1 MDAEET
7 AVLQGLL
14 QSSQS
19 SRSALETSN
28 MDISGSD
35 SEGSAV
41 DSRRATLGLG
51 EMKAML
57 IHELDRYDRRS
68 SVSQRVSQ
76 RASLTE
82 TDVLSSQPLLDLL
95 KQNPIPAA
103 DSTAPTPS
111 IEPMNESESTI
122 DLQQYAAQLRE
133 EVSRPSTASLPSA
146 RESITADLQSVARE
160 VLSMAALDQN
170 AVAQHTDALLE
181 RMSGQPST
189 AAVAAMD
196 DTITEDLRRLSQL
209 LVAQPEEKP
218 RFSPL
223 VARSGTKQVIH
234 SVKSSQKY
242 GQSAVEE
249 VRVINSMPARPLFQ
263 DKEEPEE
270 EEEEKE
276 EEKKEEEEEKENP
289 SPLENSLNLDA
300 YFLPK
305 SFRSIL
311 DDSTPQAES
320 IDYDTPDTSGK
331 TAVNRL
337 PSVDSLPSDIQ
348 ENSIQMEES
357 SLGDWNENGQESVEK
372 VEDSLE
378 GIIDKKQTENTENK
392 PEKQPMNET
401 PMNETPMNETPM
413 NETPMNETPIHDTP
427 IHDTPSIDEERRL
440 NIRSRLASIDF
451 FREKASLQFV
461 RRCQQILDTK
471 SEVQQLCALFKQI
484 REVKRQQNELESA
497 WKEAEQGWKEAE
509 QSFARELQKEKPVAE
524 ERSTLKEKKEA
535 EEDEEEEA
543 TLKKEMRLLEEDMGL
558 VFTLQSNQSYS
569 ILLRRNRLLV
579 AAITVRFVGGGK
591 VALKVIL
598 KTSCSK
604 LARKRIEA
612 RLPVKQE
619 KEVNCNDMR
628 ESICRCIWIVY
639 HSF

>member
-1 MDAEET
+1 
-7 AVLQGLL
+7 
-14 QSSQS
+14 
-19 SRSALETSN
+19 
-28 MDISGSD
+28 
-35 SEGSAV
+35 
-41 DSRRATLGLG
+41 
-51 EMKAML
+51 
-57 IHELDRYDRRS
+57 
-68 SVSQRVSQ
+68 
-76 RASLTE
+76 
-82 TDVLSSQPLLDLL
+82 
-95 KQNPIPAA
+95 
-103 DSTAPTPS
+103 
-111 IEPMNESESTI
+111 
-122 DLQQYAAQLRE
+122 
-133 EVSRPSTASLPSA
+133 
-146 RESITADLQSVARE
+146 
-160 VLSMAALDQN
+160 
-170 AVAQHTDALLE
+170 
-181 RMSGQPST
+181 
-189 AAVAAMD
+189 MD

-270 EEEEKE
+270 EEEE
-276 EEKKEEEEEKENP
+276 EEKKEEEEKENP

-378 GIIDKKQTENTENK
+378 GIIDKKQTQNTENK

-413 NETPMNETPIHDTP
+413 NETPVNETPIHE
-427 IHDTPSIDEERRL
+427 TPSIDEERRL

-451 FREKASLQFV
+451 FREKASLQFA

-524 ERSTLKEKKEA
+524 ERSTLKEK
-535 EEDEEEEA
+535 EEEEEEEEA

>member
-7 AVLQGLL
+7 AALQGLL
-14 QSSQS
+14 QSSQLE
-19 SRSALETSN
+19 RSALDTSN
-28 MDISGSD
+28 MDISRSD
-35 SEGSAV
+35 SEVSGV

-57 IHELDRYDRRS
+57 IQELDRYDRRS
-68 SVSQRVSQ
+68 SVSQRLSQ

-95 KQNPIPAA
+95 KQNPIDAPNPAQLA
-103 DSTAPTPS
+103 SA
-111 IEPMNESESTI
+111 EPMNESESTI

-263 DKEEPEE
+263 EKEEEEE

-276 EEKKEEEEEKENP
+276 EEKEEKEEEEEKENP
-289 SPLENSLNLDA
+289 NPLENSINLDA

-311 DDSTPQAES
+311 EDSTPQAES
-320 IDYDTPDTSGK
+320 IDYDTPQK
-331 TAVNRL
+331 AEETAAKRL
-337 PSVDSLPSDIQ
+337 PSVESLPSDIQ

-378 GIIDKKQTENTENK
+378 DIIDKKQTENTKNK
-392 PEKQPMNET
+392 PEKPPIHET
-401 PMNETPMNETPM
+401 PL
-413 NETPMNETPIHDTP
+413 NETPIHETP
-427 IHDTPSIDEERRL
+427 IHETPSIDEERRL
-440 NIRSRLASIDF
+440 NLRSRLAAIDF
-451 FREKASLQFV
+451 FREKASLQFA

-471 SEVQQLCALFKQI
+471 SEVAQLCAQFKQI
-484 REVKRQQNELESA
+484 REVKQQQNELESA
-497 WKEAEQGWKEAE
+497 WKRAEQSWKEAE
-509 QSFARELQKEKPVAE
+509 QSLARELQKEKPVIE
-524 ERSTLKEKKEA
+524 EHSTLEEKA
-535 EEDEEEEA
+535 EEEA
-543 TLKKEMRLLEEDMGL
+543 ALKKEIRLLEEEMGL
-558 VFTLQSNQSYS
+558 VFTLQSKQSYS
-569 ILLRRNRLLV
+569 ILLRRNRMLI
-579 AAITVRFVGGGK
+579 AAITVRFVDGGK
-591 VALKVIL
+591 VALRVAL

-604 LARKRIEA
+604 LARNRIEA

-619 KEVNCNDMR
+619 REVSCSDMR
-628 ESICRCIWIVY
+628 ELICRCIWIVY

>member
-1 MDAEET
+1 MSTSHMDAEET

-68 SVSQRVSQ
+68 SMSQRVSQ

-270 EEEEKE
+270 EEE
-276 EEKKEEEEEKENP
+276 KKEEEEEKENP

-378 GIIDKKQTENTENK
+378 GIIDKKQTQNTENK

-401 PMNETPMNETPM
+401 PMNE
-413 NETPMNETPIHDTP
+413 TP

-451 FREKASLQFV
+451 FREKASLQFA

-524 ERSTLKEKKEA
+524 ERSTLKEK
-535 EEDEEEEA
+535 EEEEEEEEA

>member
-1 MDAEET
+1 MSTSHMDAEET

-270 EEEEKE
+270 EPEE
-276 EEKKEEEEEKENP
+276 EEKKEEEEKENP

-378 GIIDKKQTENTENK
+378 GIIDKKQTQNTENK

-413 NETPMNETPIHDTP
+413 NETPIHE
-427 IHDTPSIDEERRL
+427 TPSIDEERRL

-451 FREKASLQFV
+451 FREKASLQFA

-524 ERSTLKEKKEA
+524 ERSTLKEK
-535 EEDEEEEA
+535 EEEEEEEEA

>member
-7 AVLQGLL
+7 AALQGLL
-14 QSSQS
+14 QSSQLE
-19 SRSALETSN
+19 RSALDTSN
-28 MDISGSD
+28 MDISRSD
-35 SEGSAV
+35 SEVSGV

-57 IHELDRYDRRS
+57 IQELDRYDRRS
-68 SVSQRVSQ
+68 SVSQRLSQ

-95 KQNPIPAA
+95 KQNPIDAQNPAQLA
-103 DSTAPTPS
+103 SA
-111 IEPMNESESTI
+111 EPMNESESTI

-133 EVSRPSTASLPSA
+133 EVSRPSTAS
-146 RESITADLQSVARE
+146 ESITADLQSVARE
-160 VLSMAALDQN
+160 VLSMAALEQN

-263 DKEEPEE
+263 EKEEK

-276 EEKKEEEEEKENP
+276 EKEEEEEKENP
-289 SPLENSLNLDA
+289 NALENSINLDA

-311 DDSTPQAES
+311 EDSTPQAES
-320 IDYDTPDTSGK
+320 IDYDTPQK
-331 TAVNRL
+331 AEETAAKRL
-337 PSVDSLPSDIQ
+337 PSVESLPSDIQ

-378 GIIDKKQTENTENK
+378 DIIDKKQTENTKNK
-392 PEKQPMNET
+392 PEKPPIHET
-401 PMNETPMNETPM
+401 PL
-413 NETPMNETPIHDTP
+413 NETPIHETP
-427 IHDTPSIDEERRL
+427 IHETPSIDEERRL
-440 NIRSRLASIDF
+440 NLRSRLAAIDF
-451 FREKASLQFV
+451 FREKASLQFA

-471 SEVQQLCALFKQI
+471 SEVAQLCAQFKQI
-484 REVKRQQNELESA
+484 REVKQQQNELESA
-497 WKEAEQGWKEAE
+497 WKRAEQSWKEAE
-509 QSFARELQKEKPVAE
+509 QSLARELQREKPVIE
-524 ERSTLKEKKEA
+524 ERSTLEEKA
-535 EEDEEEEA
+535 EEEA
-543 TLKKEMRLLEEDMGL
+543 ALKKEIRLLEEEMGL
-558 VFTLQSNQSYS
+558 VFTLQSKQSYS
-569 ILLRRNRLLV
+569 ILLRRNRMLI
-579 AAITVRFVGGGK
+579 AAITVRFVDGGK
-591 VALKVIL
+591 VALRVVL

-604 LARKRIEA
+604 LARNRIEA

-619 KEVNCNDMR
+619 KEVNCSDMR
-628 ESICRCIWIVY
+628 ELICRCIWIVY

>member
-270 EEEEKE
+270 EPEE
-276 EEKKEEEEEKENP
+276 EEKKEEEEKENP

-378 GIIDKKQTENTENK
+378 GIIDKKQTQNTENK

-413 NETPMNETPIHDTP
+413 NETPIHE
-427 IHDTPSIDEERRL
+427 TPSIDEERRL

-451 FREKASLQFV
+451 FREKASLQFA

-524 ERSTLKEKKEA
+524 ERSTLKEK
-535 EEDEEEEA
+535 EEEEEEEEA

>member
-7 AVLQGLL
+7 AALQGLL
-14 QSSQS
+14 QSSQLE
-19 SRSALETSN
+19 RSALDTSN
-28 MDISGSD
+28 MDISRSD
-35 SEGSAV
+35 SEVSGV

-57 IHELDRYDRRS
+57 IQELDRYDRRS
-68 SVSQRVSQ
+68 SVSQRLSQ

-95 KQNPIPAA
+95 KQNPIDAQNPAQLA
-103 DSTAPTPS
+103 SA
-111 IEPMNESESTI
+111 EPMNESESTI

-263 DKEEPEE
+263 EKEEK

-276 EEKKEEEEEKENP
+276 EKEEEEEKENP
-289 SPLENSLNLDA
+289 NALENSINLDA

-311 DDSTPQAES
+311 EDSTPQAES
-320 IDYDTPDTSGK
+320 IDYDTPQK
-331 TAVNRL
+331 AEETAAKRL
-337 PSVDSLPSDIQ
+337 PSVESLPSDIQ

-378 GIIDKKQTENTENK
+378 DIIDKKQTENTKNK
-392 PEKQPMNET
+392 PEKPPIHETPLNET
-401 PMNETPMNETPM
+401 PL
-413 NETPMNETPIHDTP
+413 NETPIHETP
-427 IHDTPSIDEERRL
+427 IHETPSIDEERRL
-440 NIRSRLASIDF
+440 NLRSRLAAIDF
-451 FREKASLQFV
+451 FREKASLQFA

-471 SEVQQLCALFKQI
+471 SEVAQLCAQFKQI
-484 REVKRQQNELESA
+484 REVKQQQNELESA
-497 WKEAEQGWKEAE
+497 WKRAEQSWKEAE
-509 QSFARELQKEKPVAE
+509 QSLARELQREKPVIE
-524 ERSTLKEKKEA
+524 EHSTLEEKA
-535 EEDEEEEA
+535 EEEA
-543 TLKKEMRLLEEDMGL
+543 ALKKEIRLLEEEMGL
-558 VFTLQSNQSYS
+558 VFTLQSKQSYS
-569 ILLRRNRLLV
+569 ILLRRNRMLI
-579 AAITVRFVGGGK
+579 AAITVRFVDGGK
-591 VALKVIL
+591 VALRVAL

-604 LARKRIEA
+604 LARNRIEA

-619 KEVNCNDMR
+619 KEVSCSDMR
-628 ESICRCIWIVY
+628 ELICRCIWIVY

>member
-7 AVLQGLL
+7 AALQGLL
-14 QSSQS
+14 QSSQLE
-19 SRSALETSN
+19 RSALDTSN
-28 MDISGSD
+28 MDISRSD
-35 SEGSAV
+35 SEVSGV

-57 IHELDRYDRRS
+57 IQELDRYDRRS
-68 SVSQRVSQ
+68 SVSQRLSQ

-95 KQNPIPAA
+95 KQNPIDAPNPAQLA
-103 DSTAPTPS
+103 SA
-111 IEPMNESESTI
+111 EPMNESESTI

-263 DKEEPEE
+263 EKEE

-276 EEKKEEEEEKENP
+276 EEEKEEKEEEEEKENP
-289 SPLENSLNLDA
+289 NALENSINLDA

-311 DDSTPQAES
+311 EDSTPQAES
-320 IDYDTPDTSGK
+320 IDYDTPQK
-331 TAVNRL
+331 AEETAAKRL
-337 PSVDSLPSDIQ
+337 PSVESLPSDIQ

-378 GIIDKKQTENTENK
+378 DIIDKKQTENTKNE
-392 PEKQPMNET
+392 PEKPPIHETPINET
-401 PMNETPMNETPM
+401 PL
-413 NETPMNETPIHDTP
+413 NETPIHETP
-427 IHDTPSIDEERRL
+427 IHETPSIDEER
-440 NIRSRLASIDF
+440 F
-451 FREKASLQFV
+451 FREKASLQFA

-471 SEVQQLCALFKQI
+471 CEVAQLCAQFKQI
-484 REVKRQQNELESA
+484 REVKQQQNELESA
-497 WKEAEQGWKEAE
+497 WKRAEQSWKEAE
-509 QSFARELQKEKPVAE
+509 QSLARELQREKPVIE
-524 ERSTLKEKKEA
+524 EHSTLEEKA
-535 EEDEEEEA
+535 EEEA
-543 TLKKEMRLLEEDMGL
+543 TLKKEMRLLEEEMGL
-558 VFTLQSNQSYS
+558 VFTLQSKQSYS
-569 ILLRRNRLLV
+569 ILLRRNRMLI
-579 AAITVRFVGGGK
+579 AAITVRFVDGGK
-591 VALKVIL
+591 VALRVAL

-604 LARKRIEA
+604 LARNRIEA

-619 KEVNCNDMR
+619 KEVNCSDMR
-628 ESICRCIWIVY
+628 ELICRCIWIVY